1 MLIEMNKFYLVIIY
15 NRKKRFYAQIKKYLD
30 KYYDF
35 VYEVKK
41 EAYKKF
47 VEENFGKWDDYKIQQ
62 KIRKLYF
69 KIQLFFI

>member
-30 KYYDF
+30 MYYDF